1 MYQKYKKIIWG
12 VVIVLALFVLYSI
25 FFKKSPEP
33 ALTQASAAG
42 TTAADEELIALLNQV
57 KGIDLN
63 SAIFSNELFLSLT
76 NYSVE
81 LVPEPKG
88 RTNPFAPIGIGD
100 IVPPPSGTS
109 SSTTPASA
117 GSEGL

>member
-81 LVPEPKG
+81 LVPEPNVFFSK
-88 RTNPFAPIGIGD
+88 RTMSMPRSAASRAIPAPAM
-100 IVPPPSGTS
+100 PPP
-109 SSTTPASA
+109 TTAS
-117 GSEGL
+117 E